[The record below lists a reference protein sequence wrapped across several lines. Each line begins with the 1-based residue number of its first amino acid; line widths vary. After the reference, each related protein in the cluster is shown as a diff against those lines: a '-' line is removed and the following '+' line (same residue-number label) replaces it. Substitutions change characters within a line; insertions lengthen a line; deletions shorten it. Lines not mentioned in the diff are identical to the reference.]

1 MRTFIWTITALIAAT
16 LVLAPPSSCQS
27 APEKETQDAL
37 AAAKAG
43 AQAAAGEAQQQA
55 QEALKQ
61 ADTAQKQAEDA
72 ALQAQ
77 EKVVALSIATNAPS
91 PMPPSSA
98 YQLDRLLSLEM
109 SPHTSQSV
117 LVIPID
123 EIKQEDLAAITEDI
137 GIMCRVL
144 EKKLQQEA
152 RIEPAKR
159 TLFPFGADTGTE
171 GIYLEGYGVL
181 LLLNVDFPL
190 IPPPETKKEGPP
202 KEEGDTF
209 WEETKSELHST
220 REDGGFAGGGD
231 TMIYMMSGSD
241 HPSEEYDPEKVE
253 QLKTTLIKSLKHA
266 ANIHCLKPDESVVIS
281 VRGCA
286 PAVVVRETV
295 VEEINGRGP
304 DRTSVSTSRRV
315 PHQKVLSVKKDSAA
329 PAVLTIRAKKSDI
342 DAFSKGEISVDQFR
356 QKVRIHT
363 YQTSGRNMI
372 SEPSQR

>member
-1 MRTFIWTITALIAAT
+1 MRPIILTLAALIVLNLVMPACTPAQSTTKKGSEETIASAQRDAEAT
-16 LVLAPPSSCQS
+16 
-27 APEKETQDAL
+27 
-37 AAAKAG
+37 AK
-43 AQAAAGEAQQQA
+43 EAQEQTETTIKNVQNLLEQVQKSAGDSGDIVLPTKLIGMPLRAA
-55 QEALKQ
+55 Q
-61 ADTAQKQAEDA
+61 T
-72 ALQAQ
+72 
-77 EKVVALSIATNAPS
+77 I
-91 PMPPSSA
+91 
-98 YQLDRLLSLEM
+98 
-109 SPHTSQSV
+109 
-117 LVIPID
+117 LVIPVD
-123 EIKQEDLAAITEDI
+123 QIKQEDLAVITEDL
-137 GIMCRVL
+137 GVMCRVL

-286 PAVVVRETV
+286 PAVVVQETA
-295 VEEINGRGP
+295 VEEIGGRSS
-304 DRTSVSTSRRV
+304 DIILSSRVSTSRTTRRT
-315 PHQKVLSVKKDSAA
+315 PHQKLLSVKQDSATF
-329 PAVLTIRAKKSDI
+329 AVLTLRAKKADI
-342 DAFSKGEISVDQFR
+342 DIFSKGKATFDQFR

>member
-1 MRTFIWTITALIAAT
+1 MRPIILTLAALIVLNLVTPACTPAQSTTKKGSEETIASAQKDAEAT
-16 LVLAPPSSCQS
+16 
-27 APEKETQDAL
+27 
-37 AAAKAG
+37 AK
-43 AQAAAGEAQQQA
+43 EAQEQTETAIKDAQNKLEQA
-55 QEALKQ
+55 QKSAGSIILPTKLIGMPLH
-61 ADTAQKQAEDA
+61 AAQ
-72 ALQAQ
+72 
-77 EKVVALSIATNAPS
+77 T
-91 PMPPSSA
+91 
-98 YQLDRLLSLEM
+98 
-109 SPHTSQSV
+109 V
-117 LVIPID
+117 LVIPVD
-123 EIKQEDLAAITEDI
+123 QIKQEDLAAITEDI

-286 PAVVVRETV
+286 PAVVVQETA
-295 VEEINGRGP
+295 VEEIGGRSS
-304 DRTSVSTSRRV
+304 DIILSSRSVSTSRSTSRRV
-315 PHQKVLSVKKDSAA
+315 PHQKVLSVKKDSAT
-329 PAVLTIRAKKSDI
+329 PAVLTLRAKKSDI
-342 DAFSKGEISVDQFR
+342 DAFSKGELTFDQFR